1 MKDTSFSIRIA
12 QKDLETIREKA
23 KFARLS
29 QSDYVTRCCLGKKIV
44 IVDGA
49 KELMTQLRAI
59 GNNLNQLTILANLGR
74 IQVVDL
80 QESTAELAKIHAALR
95 ELLERKR

>member
-1 MKDTSFSIRIA
+1 M
-12 QKDLETIREKA
+12 
-23 KFARLS
+23 
-29 QSDYVTRCCLGKKIV
+29 

-49 KELMTQLRAI
+49 KELLSQLRAI

-74 IQVVDL
+74 IQILNL
-80 QESTAELAKIHAALR
+80 QETTEQLTKIHSALR